1 MVEINL
7 FAKFLSESEVNKP
20 IKSFEDLKT
29 ILSNEILI
37 QYQYDLP
44 KEFNLTDILLIS
56 RNHRYMRNFSKT
68 LSYLK
73 SYDFLK
79 NELSTFFNYAHPPV
93 ENKNRRSQFAS
104 KPDSYTFKQIFFN
117 IEQDDNSKI
126 IVDDITDYNLQNA
139 TLNSLKDAITDF
151 EELKDKKFITKE
163 NKPLISSDKQQKL
176 IETNFS
182 NITPTLVEDA
192 ELDNLFKNF
201 QIQTVKPPIVEEK
214 SEGNDTKDQLL
225 DETFKLLGLGS
236 IKKNLGKSI
245 IIKKKKEGLLFD
257 EWVKENLDWV
267 QFLIKKLLHID
278 YLSLKDESHFINIA
292 RNYLFSDDFTEDI
305 QKLFK
310 VLQIDNNN

>member
-1 MVEINL
+1 MVEINI
-7 FAKFLSESEVNKP
+7 FAKFLSESEVNKT

-79 NELSTFFNYAHPPV
+79 KELSTFFNYAHHPV
-93 ENKNRRSQFAS
+93 ENKNRHSQFAS

-139 TLNSLKDAITDF
+139 SFNSLKDAITGFEEDF
-151 EELKDKKFITKE
+151 EELKD
-163 NKPLISSDKQQKL
+163 NKI
-176 IETNFS
+176 
-182 NITPTLVEDA
+182 
-192 ELDNLFKNF
+192 FK
-201 QIQTVKPPIVEEK
+201 
-214 SEGNDTKDQLL
+214 
-225 DETFKLLGLGS
+225 
-236 IKKNLGKSI
+236 
-245 IIKKKKEGLLFD
+245 
-257 EWVKENLDWV
+257 
-267 QFLIKKLLHID
+267 
-278 YLSLKDESHFINIA
+278 
-292 RNYLFSDDFTEDI
+292 
-305 QKLFK
+305 
-310 VLQIDNNN
+310 